1 MMKKNTSGASGYIS
15 PRIALE
21 ERCAEQNRQIIQLTA
36 DISKLRS
43 EIEDQKIAGH
53 YQERKIL
60 LNFIEVADAMERL
73 ISHVEERSAE
83 NEDAQVA
90 WSGNLR
96 TIYKLLQR
104 SLLRGGVEQIAVEPG
119 EKADPQLH
127 VVAEVATAPER
138 ENEEI
143 LRVLKNGYRWRG
155 TVLRPAEVRTV
166 FNGNQDRKE

>member
-1 MMKKNTSGASGYIS
+1 MMKKSTSGGSGYIS

-36 DISKLRS
+36 DISKLRN
-43 EIEDQKIAGH
+43 EMEDQKIAGH

-60 LNFIEVADAMERL
+60 LNFLEVADAMERL

-83 NEDAQVA
+83 SEDAQAA

-96 TIYKLLQR
+96 TICKLLQR
-104 SLLRGGVEQIAVEPG
+104 SLQRGGVEQIAVLPG
-119 EKADPQLH
+119 EKADPKLH
-127 VVAEVATAPER
+127 VVAEVAAVSNR

-143 LRVLKNGYRWRG
+143 LHVLKNGYKWRG
-155 TVLRPAEVRTV
+155 IILRPAEVKTV
-166 FNGNQDRKE
+166 FNEIQGRKD

>member
-1 MMKKNTSGASGYIS
+1 MKKSTSGGSGYLS

-21 ERCAEQNRQIIQLTA
+21 DRCAEQNRQIIQLTA
-36 DISKLRS
+36 ENSKLRG
-43 EIEDQKIAGH
+43 ELEDQKIAGH

-73 ISHVEERSAE
+73 IRHVDERSIE
-83 NEDAQVA
+83 SEDTQAA
-90 WSGNLR
+90 WSNNLR

-104 SLLRGGVEQIAVEPG
+104 SLQRGGVEMIAIAPG

-127 VVAEVATAPER
+127 VVAEVAADPGR

-143 LRVLKNGYRWRG
+143 LHVLKNGYKWRG
-155 TVLRPAEVRTV
+155 AVLRPAEVRTV
-166 FNGNQDRKE
+166 LNGNQGRKD